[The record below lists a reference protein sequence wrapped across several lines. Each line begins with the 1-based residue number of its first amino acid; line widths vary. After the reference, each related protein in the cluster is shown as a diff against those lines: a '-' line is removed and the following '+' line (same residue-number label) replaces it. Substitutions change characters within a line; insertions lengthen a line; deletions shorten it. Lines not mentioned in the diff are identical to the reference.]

1 MLAVRSLSIDIVAA
15 QAGSRRVVDDVSFD
29 LAAGQTLGIVGE
41 SGAGKS
47 LLGLAVIGLLP
58 GSARPSGQVLFEG
71 DDLLQSDESSLCRI
85 RGRRI
90 GMVFQEPMTA
100 LNPAM
105 QVGRQ
110 IGEGVRLH
118 LGLEQAAAR
127 AEVLRLLDRVQIPD
141 AASRFS
147 AYPHELSGGQRQR
160 VGIAIALAGRPSLL
174 VADEPTTAVDATVQS
189 GILDLLNELVSELGM
204 GLIFIS
210 HDLGAVARI
219 ADRTLVMADG
229 RCLEEGETETVLRRP
244 RDPVTQALIAALPRR
259 ARAGLERGR
268 S

>member
-1 MLAVRSLSIDIVAA
+1 MLAVRSLSVDIGSAR
-15 QAGSRRVVDDVSFD
+15 AGARRVVDDVSFD
-29 LAAGQTLGIVGE
+29 LKAGQTLGIVGE

-58 GSARPSGQVLFEG
+58 GSARPSGQILFEG
-71 DDLLQSDESSLCRI
+71 DDIVRSDEPSLCRI

-90 GMVFQEPMTA
+90 GMVFQEPMAA

-110 IGEGVRLH
+110 IGEAVRLH
-118 LGLEQAAAR
+118 LGLAQAEAR

-141 AASRFS
+141 AARRLS

-160 VGIAIALAGRPSLL
+160 VGIAIALAGRPGLL

-189 GILDLLNELVSELGM
+189 GILDLLDELVSELGM

-219 ADRTLVMADG
+219 ADRTLVMAAG
-229 RCLEEGETETVLRRP
+229 RCLEEGDTESVLRRP
-244 RDPVTQALIAALPRR
+244 RNPVTQALIAALPRR